1 MIIWKINVEDTMR
14 KAEVKTENYLVR
26 LSPTQSTLLK
36 KMAKSLNMAPT
47 TLILVCVTTELVKRT
62 GDVKMINSL
71 IEAAKAGV
79 EAWVEVTLE
88 WISRGMS
95 KTL

>member
-1 MIIWKINVEDTMR
+1 MR

-47 TLILVCVTTELVKRT
+47 TLIRVCVTTELVKRT

-79 EAWVEVTLE
+79 EAWVELSVDERTKGGKK
-88 WISRGMS
+88 SA
-95 KTL
+95 